1 MTREQLTNLLTE
13 SGVEN
18 PSKLLISAILN
29 SFQEER
35 NEAVKTAVQEAETR
49 VKEQFKDY
57 KTPDEFKALADENA
71 TLKDSEAK
79 TARIAKYRGKG
90 INEKYFDYADN
101 VLKSEKDLDAKLEEA
116 NKVLDVMIGM
126 LKKKKQLRTLD
137 EAAVWIDVVIA
148 AGLIHNLFYD
158 GSITSLFKAREVLT
172 DKAKEYKVPDN
183 AISAMFQTVEC
194 QLGDDTPIPGCIP
207 VSSTPNELFAWSC
220 WFAKEYDNK
229 EW

>member
-101 VLKSEKDLDAKLEEA
+101 VLKGEKDLDAKLEEFVA
-116 NKVLDVMIGM
+116 NNAELLV
-126 LKKKKQLRTLD
+126 
-137 EAAVWIDVVIA
+137 
-148 AGLIHNLFYD
+148 
-158 GSITSLFKAREVLT
+158 
-172 DKAKEYKVPDN
+172 AKDN
-183 AISAMFQTVEC
+183 
-194 QLGDDTPIPGCIP
+194 PK
-207 VSSTPNELFAWSC
+207 SSTQTKTQFGKVDTKTDPKNEVPATFAD
-220 WFAKEYDNK
+220 AVKLHYEENNK
-229 EW
+229 